1 MQRGFSARTNFLT
14 IEAAPSPTRTESGDA
29 SVFSKVL
36 PIAFLIVFLIPMGLV
51 FLFGI
56 FFVTICDIVW
66 TSTSFPADAT
76 HVPTFYVP
84 RHRYHE
90 YCHIWLLFVFGTIF
104 GCIHCAGWYLHFA
117 TVEDQRNWIA
127 ASVAILP
134 IVTFLLASIVFLL
147 IILIALLSSPLVG
160 SIAILFSIFRP
171 IFVVIFLIVIFS
183 LIFSIRCSPAPIYPT
198 DPVESNLDPIDTTL
212 PTTGIRLTPNQ
223 QGNTGMHSL
232 LAYATTLNAVAR
244 LYLLGL
250 AVVLLRQQ
258 PPSAFIAVEW
268 TKLYPH
274 IF

>member
-1 MQRGFSARTNFLT
+1 
-14 IEAAPSPTRTESGDA
+14 
-29 SVFSKVL
+29 
-36 PIAFLIVFLIPMGLV
+36 MGL
-51 FLFGI
+51 FLLLAI
-56 FFVTICDIVW
+56 CFVTICDIVW

-104 GCIHCAGWYLHFA
+104 GCIHCAGWYLHFP
-117 TVEDQRNWIA
+117 TVEDQRNWIV
-127 ASVAILP
+127 ASLAILP
-134 IVTFLLASIVFLL
+134 IVTFPSASFLIGVIGLLTF
-147 IILIALLSSPLVG
+147 PLVG
-160 SIAILFSIFRP
+160 AISLFRIL
-171 IFVVIFLIVIFS
+171 VVIFLSIVFS
-183 LIFSIRCSPAPIYPT
+183 LIFSIRCSTAPIHPT
-198 DPVESNLDPIDTTL
+198 DPVEYNLGPIDTTL

-223 QGNTGMHSL
+223 QGNTDMRSL

-250 AVVLLRQQ
+250 AVLLLRQQ